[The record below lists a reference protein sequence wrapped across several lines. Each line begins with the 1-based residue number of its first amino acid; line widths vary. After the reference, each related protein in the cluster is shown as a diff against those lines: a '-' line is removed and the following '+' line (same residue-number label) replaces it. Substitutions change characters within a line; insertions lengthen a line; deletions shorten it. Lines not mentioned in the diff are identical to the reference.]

1 MPPVGAGANADDNEK
16 AEDVEEDEDGGDDE
30 DDEEE
35 EEGDEEEDEG
45 EDNDDD
51 FDDAVEGEE
60 GEGDQDTANDTN
72 VGSKASSGGKK
83 RSSNKVAVGVPSSP
97 SAVLKVR
104 PRPRKPDDLAAASM
118 RITQQKRLGRAWG
131 GGDDGTD
138 ERGGP
143 RIDLA
148 HLAYVQED
156 FSRRTDAVAQLRT
169 RMAAKSRPGYELRV
183 QRRWD
188 CASVSRMVL
197 RRHFAWLPCVVATMM
212 DAVWD
217 GDILQVHSLL
227 LEKREVVNF
236 RDPRTGQRALNLA
249 IQQQHEPIVRL
260 LLDRGADVNE
270 PDADSGGA
278 LLAPVHNALIMGNK
292 ALFRRLLKAG
302 ANPEQQDGEGFTPL
316 LWASARGY
324 LEVAAQLVET
334 HGADVN
340 HQDVLGWTPLHIA
353 CFKGYA
359 DMVDYLLVERGAR
372 TDVEDA
378 NGFTPF
384 MFARI
389 AEHRD
394 IIERLDAHA
403 ATMERKRLQRL
414 ARLNNKSKVK
424 AVKKTKK
431 SANTSPKRMFVTS
444 KN

>member
-1 MPPVGAGANADDNEK
+1 MPPVGAGANDAGKERADN
-16 AEDVEEDEDGGDDE
+16 VEEDEDDGDDE
-30 DDEEE
+30 EEEGEGE
-35 EEGDEEEDEG
+35 EEGDEEED
-45 EDNDDD
+45 DDD
-51 FDDAVEGEE
+51 DAEE
-60 GEGDQDTANDTN
+60 GGESEQDAANGASVAKKAPPSSKT
-72 VGSKASSGGKK
+72 GSAN
-83 RSSNKVAVGVPSSP
+83 RVAVGAPSSP
-97 SAVLKVR
+97 SGVLKVR
-104 PRPRKPDDLAAASM
+104 PRPRKPDDLTDASM

-131 GGDDGTD
+131 SGDDGAD

-188 CASVSRMVL
+188 CASLSRMIL

-227 LEKREVVNF
+227 LEKREGVNF
-236 RDPRTGQRALNLA
+236 RDPRTGQRAINLA

-278 LLAPVHNALIMGNK
+278 SLAPVHNALIMGNK

-302 ANPEQQDGEGFTPL
+302 ADPEQQDGEGFTPL
-316 LWASARGY
+316 LWASIRGY

-340 HQDVLGWTPLHIA
+340 HQDALGWTPLHIA

-359 DMVDYLLVERGAR
+359 DMVDYLLVERKAR
-372 TDVEDA
+372 TDIEDA

-394 IIERLDAHA
+394 IVDRLDAHA
-403 ATMERKRLQRL
+403 ATMERKRQQRL
-414 ARLNNKSKVK
+414 ERLNNKNKVK
-424 AVKKTKK
+424 AVKKSKK